1 MTIRRSERREHY
13 VSINQIVFD
22 DERIDHKGLGV
33 LTYLLSKP
41 DNWRTNSH
49 QLATRFHCNVNTI
62 KRILRDLENLGYLL
76 REKRQSSDGT
86 FFWESTVFESPLT
99 MGQKTSDGK
108 TSDGKTSDGKLAHIT
123 NTDSTK
129 TELTKTES
137 EQRGDRRKNEAI
149 DVERW
154 KETYNSHK
162 PISFAAV
169 QVFNA
174 KRLTTIK
181 SLIKDCGGQ
190 ENALTALSNA
200 LDYVSNEPWYQG
212 KDLSFDNFASNG
224 KILQF
229 HERWVSGN
237 GNLTPLARNAE
248 SNLDYLRNLETR
260 YAT

>member
-1 MTIRRSERREHY
+1 MAKACRMGRNTAYDCLKLLIKHRLIEKEPHTGKPSNYYLTPPSEWIPLSDLSLIRDTEPIPDQGHHLSLIRDTTYPQSGTPP
-13 VSINQIVFD
+13 IPDQG
-22 DERIDHKGLGV
+22 HKGINKGN
-33 LTYLLSKP
+33 P
-41 DNWRTNSH
+41 
-49 QLATRFHCNVNTI
+49 I
-62 KRILRDLENLGYLL
+62 NLPNEG
-76 REKRQSSDGT
+76 
-86 FFWESTVFESPLT
+86 
-99 MGQKTSDGK
+99 
-108 TSDGKTSDGKLAHIT
+108 AI
-123 NTDSTK
+123 
-129 TELTKTES
+129 
-137 EQRGDRRKNEAI
+137 DRRKNEAI

-162 PISFAAV
+162 PLSFAAV

-237 GNLTPLARNAE
+237 GKNLTPLARNAE

>member
-1 MTIRRSERREHY
+1 
-13 VSINQIVFD
+13 
-22 DERIDHKGLGV
+22 
-33 LTYLLSKP
+33 
-41 DNWRTNSH
+41 
-49 QLATRFHCNVNTI
+49 
-62 KRILRDLENLGYLL
+62 
-76 REKRQSSDGT
+76 
-86 FFWESTVFESPLT
+86 

-137 EQRGDRRKNEAI
+137 EERADRRKNEAI
-149 DVERW
+149 DIDRW
-154 KETYNSHK
+154 KDTYNNHR
-162 PISFAAV
+162 PNSFAAV

-174 KRLTTIK
+174 KRLSTIK

-190 ENALTALSNA
+190 DNALIALSNA

-229 HERWVSGN
+229 HERWVNAN
-237 GNLTPLARNAE
+237 GRLTPLARNAD
-248 SNLDYLRNLETR
+248 SNIEYLKNLELDY
-260 YAT
+260 AT